1 MAVMKWQARML
12 SKGRVTAPRGFLR
25 ALRARHGD
33 SLEFGSTEGT
43 SVHVKLARGK
53 NWRKRKPF

>member
-1 MAVMKWQARML
+1 ML
-12 SKGRVTAPRGFLR
+12 SKGRVTVPRKFLR

-33 SLEFGSTEGT
+33 SLEFEPAEGT
-43 SVHVKLARGK
+43 SIRIKIVRGK

>member
-1 MAVMKWQARML
+1 MKWQARML
-12 SKGRVTAPRGFLR
+12 SKGRVTVPRKFLR

-33 SLEFGSTEGT
+33 SLEFEPTEGT
-43 SVHVKLARGK
+43 SVRIKLVRGK

>member
-1 MAVMKWQARML
+1 MKWQARML
-12 SKGRVTAPRGFLR
+12 SKGRVTVPRGFLH

-33 SLEFGSTEGT
+33 SLEFEPTKGN
-43 SVHVKLARGK
+43 SVRIKIVRGK

>member
-1 MAVMKWQARML
+1 MKWQARML
-12 SKGRVTAPRGFLR
+12 SKGRVTVPRKFLR

-33 SLEFGSTEGT
+33 SLEFEPTEGA
-43 SVHVKLARGK
+43 SVRIKLARGK